1 MKKRFEVRMLSME
14 APEGEEAKSQAYF
27 ITKVTKRQPNAPP
40 LRHSLPQR
48 TTRVHAALLFSC
60 QTAQQKEELK
70 QKGSDLDK
78 QIKRVE
84 GENRALENTILMFN
98 HTTSSFRKSLR
109 KVQESSTWQQF
120 DWFQNFTFSPTVLT
134 CSSYF

>member
-1 MKKRFEVRMLSME
+1 M
-14 APEGEEAKSQAYF
+14 
-27 ITKVTKRQPNAPP
+27 P
-40 LRHSLPQR
+40 LFFFFPS
-48 TTRVHAALLFSC
+48 

-98 HTTSSFRKSLR
+98 HTTSSFRKTLR
-109 KVQESSTWQQF
+109 KVQESSRLQQF
-120 DWFQNFTFSPTVLT
+120 DWCQNFTSGLTVVL
-134 CSSYF
+134 CSFVFKDVST

>member
-1 MKKRFEVRMLSME
+1 M
-14 APEGEEAKSQAYF
+14 
-27 ITKVTKRQPNAPP
+27 
-40 LRHSLPQR
+40 
-48 TTRVHAALLFSC
+48 SC
-60 QTAQQKEELK
+60 VCATFAVADDLCSRCSSFFYQTAQQKEELK

-109 KVQESSTWQQF
+109 KVQESSRWQRF
-120 DWFQNFTFSPTVLT
+120 DWAQNLTFSPAVFLSSSLFFSNIIQLEWIFFSQ
-134 CSSYF
+134 CSLDSAWPYIK

>member
-1 MKKRFEVRMLSME
+1 MLSME

-27 ITKVTKRQPNAPP
+27 ITKVTKRQPNAP
-40 LRHSLPQR
+40 LQPQW

-134 CSSYF
+134 CSPYF